1 MKTMYFIKID
11 DNAVVGF
18 AKHNGVGLVSAVIDR
33 QNKTDR
39 QIEQTFSNR
48 FAAQNAFHDVKGDKM
63 RWNFVWLDYDKVIES
78 NQPVLPIPPAPK
90 AKPKLYEIKKQD
102 TGFLVVKH
110 DEELLTEDEVKL
122 ALFAKSANE

>member
-1 MKTMYFIKID
+1 MKTIYLIKID
-11 DNAVVGF
+11 NKAVVGF
-18 AKHNGVGLVSAVIDR
+18 SKYNGVGLVSAVIDR
-33 QNKTDR
+33 NGKTDR
-39 QIEQTFSNR
+39 QIEQNFSGR
-48 FAAQNAFHDVKGDKM
+48 FAAQNAFHDVKGDGV

-90 AKPKLYEIKKQD
+90 TKPKLYEIKKQD
-102 TGFLVVKH
+102 SGFFVVKH